1 MDIISCVLQFHMIK
15 KQPAYE
21 DDERSI
27 VYRIIPKNV
36 TIKALEALGASLN
49 FIEIWLKLLD
59 QNYEAIYGMY
69 NKAMNEM
76 YKKIPTTMTKP
87 LSPRKKVQKLMK
99 EIGGV
104 WYMKNIIKG
113 LTTLRRPK
121 VSKK

>member
-1 MDIISCVLQFHMIK
+1 
-15 KQPAYE
+15 
-21 DDERSI
+21 
-27 VYRIIPKNV
+27 
-36 TIKALEALGASLN
+36 
-49 FIEIWLKLLD
+49 
-59 QNYEAIYGMY
+59 MY